1 MPPPVA
7 TEQSTVPLCVD
18 LDGTLINTDLVWESL
33 VRLLRHNPLYVLLVP
48 VWLLAGR
55 ARLKDEIAKRADVDP
70 TCLPYNQPLLQ
81 YLRSEHRIGRRLILA
96 TASDGRLAR
105 RVADH
110 LGLFNEVLA

>member
-33 VRLLRHNPLYVLLVP
+33 VRLLRHNPLYAFLVP

-55 ARLKDEIAKRADVDP
+55 ARLKDEIAKRVDVDP
-70 TCLPYNQPLLQ
+70 ASLPYNLPLLE
-81 YLRSEHRIGRRLILA
+81 YLQTERRKGPQLILA
-96 TASDGRLAR
+96 TASYACLAR
-105 RVADH
+105 RVAAH
-110 LGLFNEVLA
+110 LGRFH